1 MMIEFILTEAEVS
14 GEEDS
19 DHEIVDITD
28 NIEDVDITEDN
39 DFIDDRPI
47 NDEDDVHFYHQSDN
61 RHNRIMPDDEYE
73 EEEEMFYE
81 IPNSENAKV
90 SENDIK
96 IEMPERMKF
105 VYGTDEYEWNH
116 HKLPRVI
123 FTNFRMRSTS

>member
-47 NDEDDVHFYHQSDN
+47 NDEDDVHF
-61 RHNRIMPDDEYE
+61 I
-73 EEEEMFYE
+73 
-81 IPNSENAKV
+81 IKV
-90 SENDIK
+90 ITVI
-96 IEMPERMKF
+96 IESCLMMNMKRRKKCF
-105 VYGTDEYEWNH
+105 TKSQTRKML
-116 HKLPRVI
+116 KLVRTI
-123 FTNFRMRSTS
+123 LR